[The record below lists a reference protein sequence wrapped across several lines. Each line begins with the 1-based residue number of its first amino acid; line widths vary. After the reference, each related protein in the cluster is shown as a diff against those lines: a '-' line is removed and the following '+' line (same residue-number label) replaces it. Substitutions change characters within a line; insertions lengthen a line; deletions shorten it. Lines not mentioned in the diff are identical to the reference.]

1 MFKPVIVASLLWLP
15 VLSSCQQSAAPPDD
29 GTSPAKG
36 LWQGREIDATHQ
48 QQRHAEAVVL
58 PSGIWMMASFG
69 AAHDRLA
76 DRPAQ
81 LSFGVLAAGERQL
94 SGEGAGYDASFRRV
108 QHALHGTY
116 EPGAEL
122 SLNYLSQQPGEPL
135 QVLQEG
141 RLRLQASSTYRQ
153 GGSAALLA
161 GDYRNAELSLRI
173 GADGWASGISGGG
186 QAGYCN
192 FTGVL
197 GAEDERYNAYWGVLD
212 LGDDPGCETGGAS
225 PDTRQFEAVAYLIED
240 RACERV
246 GGQTQALV
254 LGFHNGRVA
263 HYYHRLCRI

>member
-1 MFKPVIVASLLWLP
+1 MLKPAIVASLLWLP
-15 VLSSCQQSAAPPDD
+15 LLLSCQQPSAPPDD
-29 GTSPAKG
+29 GTSAAKG
-36 LWQGREIDATHQ
+36 LWQGDERDATHR

-69 AAHDRLA
+69 AAHDRLTE
-76 DRPAQ
+76 RPAN

-94 SGEGAGYDASFRRV
+94 SGEGTAYDASFRRV
-108 QHALHGTY
+108 QHSLHGHF

-122 SLNYLSQQPGEPL
+122 ALSYLSQQAGEPP

-141 RLRLQASSTYRQ
+141 SLRLKADPAYRR
-153 GGSAALLA
+153 GASAARLA

-173 GADGWASGISGGG
+173 GSDGWVSGISAGG

-197 GAEDERYNAYWGVLD
+197 GAEDERYNGYWGVLD
-212 LGDDPGCETGGAS
+212 LGDDPGCETGVDAL
-225 PDTRQFEAVAYLIED
+225 RQFEAVAYLIED
-240 RACERV
+240 AACEQV
-246 GGQTQALV
+246 GGQAQALV

-263 HYYHRLCRI
+263 HYYHRLCRL